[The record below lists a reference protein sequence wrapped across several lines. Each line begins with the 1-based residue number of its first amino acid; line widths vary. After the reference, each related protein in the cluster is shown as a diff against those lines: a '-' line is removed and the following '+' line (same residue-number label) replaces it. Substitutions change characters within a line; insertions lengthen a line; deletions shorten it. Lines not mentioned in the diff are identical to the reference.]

1 MGGQYISLIT
11 TVHELNII
19 EKGNKKIIVLK
30 ITGIRKNNV

>member
-11 TVHELNII
+11 TVHELKII

>member
-11 TVHELNII
+11 TVHELYII